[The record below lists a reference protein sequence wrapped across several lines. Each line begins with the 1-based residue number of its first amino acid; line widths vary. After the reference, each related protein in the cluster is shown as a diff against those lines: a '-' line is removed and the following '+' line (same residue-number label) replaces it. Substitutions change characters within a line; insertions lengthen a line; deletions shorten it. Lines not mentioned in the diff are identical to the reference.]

1 MKVNALPFIA
11 TYILMKTQTPAVLDR
26 HETLDMTFISVS
38 NYPVLAD
45 WLVMLWE

>member
-1 MKVNALPFIA
+1 MKVNALSFDS
-11 TYILMKTQTPAVLDR
+11 YLHFDENSNSGFDR
-26 HETLDMTFISVS
+26 HETLDMAFISVS